1 MWRLRTQLSYIKKLK
16 ELMMDTLLITI
27 AVIAFCA
34 VGYVVLWTVRTVRRI
49 GFRRFAKA
57 MGALVWAML
66 VATAK
71 LFTPL
76 QRQVEQNDPKKDDHG
91 WGDAWDDLR
100 IAKKWQRISEINSK
114 LGHTPKL

>member
-34 VGYVVLWTVRTVRRI
+34 VGYVVLWIVRTVRRI

-57 MGALVWAML
+57 LGALVWAVL
-66 VATAK
+66 VAIGK
-71 LFTPL
+71 LLIPGRSDGVVQTNSTKITSVDAL
-76 QRQVEQNDPKKDDHG
+76 NDVLEAQEVQRLSDENSRIGFDH
-91 WGDAWDDLR
+91 
-100 IAKKWQRISEINSK
+100 
-114 LGHTPKL
+114 HF